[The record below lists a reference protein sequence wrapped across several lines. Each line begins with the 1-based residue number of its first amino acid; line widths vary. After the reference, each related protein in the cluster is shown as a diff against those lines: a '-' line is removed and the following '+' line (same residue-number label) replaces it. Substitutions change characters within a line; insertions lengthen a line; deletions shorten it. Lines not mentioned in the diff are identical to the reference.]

1 MRHPLATTDWKIN
14 ELVMANLIALEINDE
29 DILVVSARTSGKRV
43 QFTKVFEV
51 PLPADTTESAMAD
64 LLKKALA
71 NEGVPRGDAVVVLGR
86 QKIEMRE
93 ISVPPAPENELPD
106 MVRFQARS
114 DFSAFNEGWSLD
126 YVPFKCQLDQPQR
139 VLAGAV
145 SPLLMERSK
154 GLVEEA
160 GLKLSKMVLRPY
172 STIELV
178 RSSLADDCPRVIIDP
193 NDEQIDLTLVI
204 GSELM
209 ATRTVRTSKDYESA
223 EVAQNLAGQIRRT
236 LASTANLL
244 EGQPVA
250 EFLVIGAED
259 RLPHMK
265 KMLADNFEQGFSFTD
280 PYQSLPGI
288 SAVAQDLPPHPE
300 RFAALLGALV
310 REASGHDHTIDFIHP
325 RQPVIS
331 RDNRSRVYL
340 FGGLAAAML
349 ICMVAVGWWLLSS
362 QDARIAELNNT
373 LRDIKKTNEGD
384 RNQPGVEQITGE
396 VNLIDEWQTKN
407 INWLDELYEFSQRF
421 ETPDDAIVDSMT
433 LSANEKNVG
442 LSLKGRVGSIG
453 VGSVLKTNL
462 TARPYVVRAGRTVEE
477 PDDKDY
483 PIKLESMFVE
493 LATDIDATVE
503 KINQAAR
510 EKMEGPADAPLETDA
525 SNEEAETIS
534 PAETR

>member
-1 MRHPLATTDWKIN
+1 
-14 ELVMANLIALEINDE
+14 MANLIALEINEE
-29 DILVVSARTSGKRV
+29 DILVAAARSSGKRV
-43 QFTKVFEV
+43 QFTKILEV
-51 PLPADTTESAMAD
+51 PLPDDATESVMAD

-71 NEGVPRGDAVVVLGR
+71 NEGVPRGDALVVLGR
-86 QKIEMRE
+86 QQIEMRE
-93 ISVPPAPENELPD
+93 ISVPPAPESELPD

-126 YVPFKCQLDQPQR
+126 YVPFKCQNDQPQR

-145 SPLLMERSK
+145 SPQLMERSK

-178 RSSLADDCPRVIIDP
+178 RSSLADDRARMIIDP
-193 NDEQIDLTLVI
+193 NEEQIDLTLVI

-244 EGQPVA
+244 EGQPVV

-259 RLPHMK
+259 RLSHMQ
-265 KMLADNFEQGFSFTD
+265 KMLAENFEQGVSFTD
-280 PYQSLPGI
+280 PYQSIPGI
-288 SAVAQDLPPHPE
+288 SAVTQDLPPHPE
-300 RFAALLGALV
+300 RFAALLGALL
-310 REASGHDHTIDFIHP
+310 REASGQDHTIDFIHP
-325 RQPVIS
+325 RQPVINH
-331 RDNRSRVYL
+331 DNRSRIYL

-349 ICMVAVGWWLLSS
+349 ICMVVVGWWLLSS
-362 QDARIAELNNT
+362 QDARIAELNNA

-483 PIKLESMFVE
+483 PIKFESMFVE
-493 LATDIDATVE
+493 LATDIDATIE

-510 EKMEGPADAPLETDA
+510 DKMEDPADQPLDADAP
-525 SNEEAETIS
+525 NEEAETNA
-534 PAETR
+534 PPETK